1 MCGNDKSF
9 PCFKVGRNDAGTT
22 RSFPPIFED
31 CMDEIAIAI
40 FAIFRAPIYLI
51 FAE

>member
-1 MCGNDKSF
+1 MNFQKQLIKLSIIF
-9 PCFKVGRNDAGTT
+9 PILFHT
-22 RSFPPIFED
+22 ILYI

-51 FAE
+51 FAEENLAV